1 MRLFEFALD
10 DSLRI
15 RLIAVINQL
24 KARLSDSNSS
34 LKMNTTAFINLM
46 RKNGI
51 ELTLDELFDI
61 YDKDP
66 MSQLIDNLNNTEVTF
81 KGSKTDEENLDSA
94 SQDMD
99 DTMSDVE
106 NLETPKPTP
115 NQYQLDK
122 MSKRAAGIR

>member
-1 MRLFEFALD
+1 MRLFEFALND
-10 DSLRI
+10 PLRI

-34 LKMNTTAFINLM
+34 LKMNTNAFINLL

-51 ELTLDELFDI
+51 EITLDELFEI

-66 MSQLIDNLNNTEVTF
+66 MSQLIDNLSNTEVTF
-81 KGSKTDEENLDSA
+81 KGSKTDEENLESA
-94 SQDMD
+94 SDDMAEIV
-99 DTMSDVE
+99 SDVGS
-106 NLETPKPTP
+106 ETLQPTP

-122 MSKRAAGIR
+122 MSKRAAGIK

>member
-1 MRLFEFALD
+1 MRLFEFALND
-10 DSLRI
+10 PLRI

-34 LKMNTTAFINLM
+34 LKMNTNAFINLL

-51 ELTLDELFDI
+51 EITLDELYEI

-66 MSQLIDNLNNTEVTF
+66 MSQLIDNLSNTEVTF
-81 KGSKTDEENLDSA
+81 KGSKTDEG
-94 SQDMD
+94 
-99 DTMSDVE
+99 
-106 NLETPKPTP
+106 NLESAPEDIDDSMQDVGSETPQPTP

-122 MSKRAAGIR
+122 MSKRAAGIK

>member
-1 MRLFEFALD
+1 MRLFEFALND
-10 DSLRI
+10 PLRI

-34 LKMNTTAFINLM
+34 LKMNTNAFINLL

-51 ELTLDELFDI
+51 EITLDELYEI

-66 MSQLIDNLNNTEVTF
+66 MSQLIDNLSNTEVTF
-81 KGSKTDEENLDSA
+81 KGSKTDEENLESAPEEIDDSMQDVG
-94 SQDMD
+94 SQ
-99 DTMSDVE
+99 
-106 NLETPKPTP
+106 TPQPTP

-122 MSKRAAGIR
+122 MSKRAAGIK

>member
-1 MRLFEFALD
+1 MRLFEFALND
-10 DSLRI
+10 PLRI

-34 LKMNTTAFINLM
+34 LKMNTNAFINLM

-51 ELTLDELFDI
+51 EITLDELFDI

-66 MSQLIDNLNNTEVTF
+66 MSQLIDNLSNTEVTF
-81 KGSKTDEENLDSA
+81 KGSKTDEENLESA
-94 SQDMD
+94 PEEMD
-99 DTMSDVE
+99 DSMADVGT
-106 NLETPKPTP
+106 ETPQQSP

-122 MSKRAAGIR
+122 MSKRAAGIK

>member
-94 SQDMD
+94 SQNMD

-122 MSKRAAGIR
+122 MSKRAAGIK

>member
-1 MRLFEFALD
+1 MRLFEFALND
-10 DSLRI
+10 PLRI

-34 LKMNTTAFINLM
+34 LKMNTNAFINLL

-51 ELTLDELFDI
+51 EITLDELYEI

-66 MSQLIDNLNNTEVTF
+66 MSQLIDNLSNTEVTF
-81 KGSKTDEENLDSA
+81 KGSKTDEENLESA
-94 SQDMD
+94 PEEMD
-99 DTMSDVE
+99 DSMQDVGS
-106 NLETPKPTP
+106 ETPQPTP

-122 MSKRAAGIR
+122 MSKRAAGIK

>member
-1 MRLFEFALD
+1 MRLFEFALND
-10 DSLRI
+10 PLRI

-34 LKMNTTAFINLM
+34 LKMNTNAFINLM

-51 ELTLDELFDI
+51 EITLDELYDI

-66 MSQLIDNLNNTEVTF
+66 MSQLIDNLSNTEVTF
-81 KGSKTDEENLDSA
+81 KGSKTDEENLESA
-94 SQDMD
+94 PEEMD
-99 DTMSDVE
+99 DSMADVGT
-106 NLETPKPTP
+106 ETPQQSP

-122 MSKRAAGIR
+122 MSKRAAGIK